1 MVYYFLLMYYFQN
14 IFNLAFSILKSL
26 KDILQHSKFVN
37 WWIRGFVFLMSR
49 TGYTIDF
56 WPKKVQKIE
65 FFISFPHENMKKN
78 HPKIAEIFSTA
89 LVAQNNK
96 STRLICAFI
105 VLGVY
110 NFVQRW
116 KNCSEITA
124 WSSINLG
131 VRILFLSN
139 WLGKIDEI
147 GRGYKKSCQSNE
159 GKENKV
165 IKPLS
170 YHICYFDLLSFDEF
184 FWRIK
189 NQLDAF

>member
-1 MVYYFLLMYYFQN
+1 MHPVQRQSYISSTIN
-14 IFNLAFSILKSL
+14 IKHRVPLNTDFIVTVEA
-26 KDILQHSKFVN
+26 
-37 WWIRGFVFLMSR
+37 
-49 TGYTIDF
+49 TIDF
-56 WPKKVQKIE
+56 WHKKVQKIK
-65 FFISFPHENMKKN
+65 FFISFPHETRKK
-78 HPKIAEIFSTA
+78 HPKIAEISSTA

-105 VLGVY
+105 VLGIY

-165 IKPLS
+165 IK
-170 YHICYFDLLSFDEF
+170 F
-184 FWRIK
+184 
-189 NQLDAF
+189 